1 MSERGLNFWLTAFG
15 VVSFCLTYICIGFF
29 YEGHEVYFSTL
40 MSGVLTPGLPFDD
53 WFYFAHVLL
62 IKAYSRLY
70 ATFPH
75 MDWMSCFQYGYL
87 LLAYVV
93 LTGLLTRM
101 VSSVPVQMTIA
112 ILTAACFVEHLVFL
126 NYTRVAFLLSFSGL
140 FAMLINQRQGR
151 STLSSDAFHGLLFMV
166 GVLTRPESGLLALL
180 ICGMFYVGCMATGP
194 LTRIVTNGV
203 RVFAMPSAVALSILL
218 WYGLD
223 INRSDE
229 FYKQIEPDLEYELM
243 VRNNIVPVTEMGSR
257 SDSLRYEAVYR
268 GLWGDA
274 ATNDVTFLRS
284 LVRDRTWNANW
295 RSYVHGSW
303 YSVSRVFQQCVWPSA
318 LTSVLAVLLTV
329 LLWHSARIKALRI
342 MAFHLMFHL
351 LLFVIGY
358 KAKMVAHGLSPMMFI
373 VSMLY
378 LSLLV
383 PTIAKADKRVTIVVF
398 AILSACAFLQ
408 VRAVHADAQ
417 SVLSQYHGAVSTRM
431 QIRTLAAGR
440 NLFLNSEAATGI
452 LSSYRPFEV
461 KRPEDFQGVFI
472 FDAFTLNT
480 FGVYR
485 DYLSKVCVCDPTD
498 YRSLFPAL
506 NGMKEPV
513 LFAMTE
519 LEMLFLSE
527 YLVHVH
533 GLDICWSKVSELDN
547 GTRVYEL
554 GCG

>member
-1 MSERGLNFWLTAFG
+1 MSEKGFNFLLTAFG
-15 VVSFCLTYICIGFF
+15 VVSFCLTYICIGLI
-29 YEGHEVYFSTL
+29 YESHEVYFSTL
-40 MSGVLTPGLPFDD
+40 ISGVLTPGLPFDD

-62 IKAYSRLY
+62 IKSYSWLY

-75 MDWMSCFQYGYL
+75 TDWMSCFQYGYL

-93 LTGLLTRM
+93 LTGRLTRLA
-101 VSSVPVQMTIA
+101 SSRPVQMA
-112 ILTAACFVEHLVFL
+112 IVVLTAACFVEHLVYL
-126 NYTRVAFLLSFSGL
+126 NFTRVAFLSSFSGL
-140 FAMLINQRQGR
+140 FAVLINQVQGR
-151 STLSSDAFHGLLFMV
+151 STFSSDAFHRLLFTV
-166 GVLTRPESGLLALL
+166 GALTRPESGLLALL
-180 ICGMFYVGCMATGP
+180 ICGMFYAVCLAAGP
-194 LTRIVTNGV
+194 LTRIVTNGI
-203 RVFAMPSAVALSILL
+203 RVFAMPSAIALFILL

-223 INRSDE
+223 ISRSDE

-243 VRNNIVPVTEMGSR
+243 VRNNIVPVTEMGSTR
-257 SDSLRYEAVYR
+257 DSLRYEAVYR

-274 ATNDVTFLRS
+274 TTNDVTFLRS

-295 RSYVHGSW
+295 RSYVYGSW
-303 YSVSRVFQQCVWPSA
+303 YSVSKVFQQCVWPSA
-318 LTSVLAVLLTV
+318 LTSVFAVLLTV
-329 LLWHSARIKALRI
+329 LLWHSAGIKAMRI
-342 MAFHLMFHL
+342 MAFHLTFHL

-358 KAKMVAHGLSPMMFI
+358 KVKMVAHGLSPMLFI

-378 LSLLV
+378 LSLLIPPV
-383 PTIAKADKRVTIVVF
+383 VKADKRLTIAVF
-398 AILSACAFLQ
+398 AILSACAVLQ
-408 VRAVHADAQ
+408 VRAVYADVQAI
-417 SVLSQYHGAVSTRM
+417 LSQHHGAITARM
-431 QIRTLAAGR
+431 QIQTLAAGR
-440 NLFLNSEAATGI
+440 NLFLNSETATRF

-480 FGVYR
+480 IGVYR

-498 YRSLFPAL
+498 YRSLFQAL
-506 NGMKEPV
+506 NEMKEPV

-519 LEMLFLSE
+519 GEMLFLSE

-533 GLDICWSKVSELDN
+533 GLDICWSKVSELDY